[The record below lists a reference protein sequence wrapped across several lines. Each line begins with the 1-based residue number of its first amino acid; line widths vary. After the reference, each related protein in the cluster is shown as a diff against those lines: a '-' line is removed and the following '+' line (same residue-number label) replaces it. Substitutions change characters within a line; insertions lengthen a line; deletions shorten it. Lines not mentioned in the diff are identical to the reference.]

1 VHPTFWFKLTISL
14 VKPFLSNRFGSKIV
28 FLDSMAELYTRIDPS
43 QLRVSDRI
51 IAFEQKEHGSLP
63 LAPAAKSTTN
73 SKTGEDL

>member
-1 VHPTFWFKLTISL
+1 
-14 VKPFLSNRFGSKIV
+14 
-28 FLDSMAELYTRIDPS
+28 MAELYTRIDPS